1 MEKFTEYVIDSSWLP
16 IFEKY
21 NFDLDKLYYSS
32 DSIIYPLREDIY
44 KVFQMSVY
52 DIKIVL
58 LGQDPYHNPGQ
69 AHGLSFSV
77 PQDVSIPPSLKNIF
91 KELQL
96 EFEERKYV
104 FHSGNLERWF
114 YEEKIFL
121 YNSSL
126 CVYKN
131 KPASHMVFWKN
142 FTNDVIKYISEN
154 NKNCVFLLLGN
165 FAKSKEKFICNKD
178 KIIKGVHPSPLSA
191 HHGFFSS
198 NIFKMVETK
207 LGEEINWSN

>member
-1 MEKFTEYVIDSSWLP
+1 VIICSS
-16 IFEKY
+16 ITVVAAINVETVV
-21 NFDLDKLYYSS
+21 NVLYHAAPFGARCAAY
-32 DSIIYPLREDIY
+32 
-44 KVFQMSVY
+44 
-52 DIKIVL
+52 
-58 LGQDPYHNPGQ
+58 
-69 AHGLSFSV
+69 
-77 PQDVSIPPSLKNIF
+77 
-91 KELQL
+91 
-96 EFEERKYV
+96 KYV